1 MDNLQLYGF
10 LDRSELA
17 SILNDHASEFGNGP
31 FEFRDYP
38 QLQKFAELI
47 QEAEREAC
55 CTLLEGMH
63 EAQRGNQNHN
73 YHAYAAIGIRKLRKE
88 K

>member
-1 MDNLQLYGF
+1 MSEYAQKIIKETEEWIR
-10 LDRSELA
+10 RSVGEGGVVQVGIEK
-17 SILNDHASEFGNGP
+17 SM
-31 FEFRDYP
+31 FERAVEMAV
-38 QLQKFAELI
+38 L
-47 QEAEREAC
+47 AEREAC

-73 YHAYAAIGIRKLRKE
+73 YYAYAAIEIRKLRKE